1 MNKKGIEP
9 IVAIILAIIV
19 GAFAIYFAV
28 RITTTIGGVGI
39 GDELCRFNNK
49 VIDKIIGHPE
59 GLRIFCDS
67 KSVTIRADD
76 WEACDPSGIFG
87 YERTSNYEDCAA
99 EQIYHLM
106 GRCWYMYGEGDWD
119 LTSICEGWTC
129 FKIIVR
135 SPESIAINERDITN
149 DIMEKHGYCGSG
161 ETSTGI
167 IKMENDDCQY
177 GPGESGC
184 SCGNDDEIGGQIADV
199 NQAFD
204 LIDFTS
210 DPGENI
216 NRGETWYIRFV
227 DHIDKLEWIL
237 SNDQVL
243 VQDDEKFFW
252 KCD

>member
-28 RITTTIGGVGI
+28 RITSTIGGVGI

-49 VIDKIIGHPE
+49 VIDKIIGHPD

-87 YERTSNYEDCAA
+87 YETSANYEDCAA

-129 FKIIVR
+129 FNIEVR
-135 SPESIAINERDITN
+135 SPEEVSINERDIT
-149 DIMEKHGYCGSG
+149 DIMIDHGYCGEG

-167 IKMENDDCQY
+167 IQMENDDCDYSLTEDGGCGSCSGGDDIGGSIAY
-177 GPGESGC
+177 GGILSGITVSAGQNIDEGEKWRIKFI
-184 SCGNDDEIGGQIADV
+184 DEIDATEFFLDDDKIFLTQTDDFFAD
-199 NQAFD
+199 
-204 LIDFTS
+204 
-210 DPGENI
+210 
-216 NRGETWYIRFV
+216 
-227 DHIDKLEWIL
+227 
-237 SNDQVL
+237 
-243 VQDDEKFFW
+243 
-252 KCD
+252 CD